1 MKNNDIGK
9 QLVYLNRLIKRKMEK
24 ETQGELMKISM
35 ANGHVLFYLYENRNR
50 DIFQKDFEE
59 DFEITRSTA
68 SKILSL
74 METKGLVERS
84 AVEGDARLKKITMTE
99 KGEEMRHKIIAGKK
113 RIEKQLIGGF
123 SQEELDQ
130 LSEYLQRMKENVKK

>member
-9 QLVYLNRLIKRKMEK
+9 QLGYLNRLIKRKMEK

>member
-130 LSEYLQRMKENVKK
+130 LSEYLKRIKENVKK

>member
-130 LSEYLQRMKENVKK
+130 LSEYLQRIKENVKK